1 MINQLKRKS
10 IVIGNHFELKLQNIC
25 WFQLLKREDL
35 MPFFVTYDSKKRIF
49 EFWTRT
55 RPTYQLT

>member
-35 MPFFVTYDSKKRIF
+35 MPFFVTYDSKGRIF
-49 EFWTRT
+49 E
-55 RPTYQLT
+55 LTLF